1 MQRQEDQVLQHQ
13 PQPLSS
19 SLPNKAISERHD
31 VGPLSDFN
39 PLQPQQQPSFQ
50 SNRST
55 STPVPYDS
63 GNIESPALP
72 PTDGT
77 FTTTTTATPGRKP
90 SLVEGILTTAATA
103 ASTAVEAARS
113 LVSHEDILEEE
124 AKDAIK
130 DPSSTSTTTSSS
142 LFPLLGSESHHGL
155 EFKQRRLSVD
165 KSKKETPVTVT
176 TTTATQKALPVA
188 KAPVAKAPV
197 LPDSPAPSAQ
207 THGELASNAANAVT
221 QWLEATKAENEIQ
234 RQKEA
239 ALSAKSHPE
248 SVDSKDNIAPVWPLS
263 DDGADISGNGTGSIP
278 ANPGQG
284 TSISANTNSG
294 NGGIDA
300 KSNANSGLIA
310 MGAMGAI
317 GAMGVG
323 SGSGSNPNNASNSTN
338 ANANAGQASGI
349 PTRAGNPSSPI
360 TTNPVRSNS
369 QSSSI
374 RHNTIY
380 VAGQGPESLRH
391 GSMGVDQPAV
401 SSSYQHH
408 HRNSSS
414 GMGVDQ
420 PLLVGQPRDPKEHR
434 KGGLQVDTK
443 HPDDTH
449 HHEVHQPHDH
459 EEEAKAAATT
469 GAGPSPLTGRG
480 SVSGRDTISGKGRRG
495 SISGLNVDPAPAP
508 SKQLAGS
515 GSNEATHRSGSYN
528 SGINVD
534 KAGSGDHKRS
544 GMGVD
549 GPALSSYHMAATHD
563 AHLLISGRGNKANN
577 TNSNVGTDEDEESVA
592 RALYT
597 GPEDGSFMEA
607 RGSGFGEG
615 GAIQVNRYSSSSQAP
630 LTVSSTTTNP
640 NLEAGSSSHLP
651 RTIDSTAG
659 HIVTEVPADYH
670 GPLPQ
675 VAPGE
680 QVMWVKK
687 VIQTDYYEDGEQGAE
702 NPPQKR
708 SSMRSF
714 LDRLRG
720 RKSTGS
726 SNHNT
731 VDKGKQRQ

>member
-1 MQRQEDQVLQHQ
+1 MQRQEDQVLQQQQ

-50 SNRST
+50 SNTST
-55 STPVPYDS
+55 LTPVPYDS

-77 FTTTTTATPGRKP
+77 FTTKTTATPGRKP

-113 LVSHEDILEEE
+113 LVSNEDILEEE
-124 AKDAIK
+124 AKDTTN

-142 LFPLLGSESHHGL
+142 LFPMLGSEPHHGL

-165 KSKKETPVTVT
+165 KSKKETPVTTT

-188 KAPVAKAPV
+188 KAPAV
-197 LPDSPAPSAQ
+197 PDSPASSAQ
-207 THGELASNAANAVT
+207 TRGELASNAANAVT

-234 RQKEA
+234 RQQEA
-239 ALSAKSHPE
+239 ALSAKSHQE
-248 SVDSKDNIAPVWPLS
+248 SVDSKDNLAPVWPLS
-263 DDGADISGNGTGSIP
+263 DDGAGISGNGAGSIP

-284 TSISANTNSG
+284 ASISANTNSG

-300 KSNANSGLIA
+300 KSNANSGLVE
-310 MGAMGAI
+310 MGAMGA
-317 GAMGVG
+317 MDVG
-323 SGSGSNPNNASNSTN
+323 SGSGSNPNNASSCAS
-338 ANANAGQASGI
+338 ANPNPNAGQASGI
-349 PTRAGNPSSPI
+349 PTRAGNPSFPI

-459 EEEAKAAATT
+459 EEEAKAATTT
-469 GAGPSPLTGRG
+469 GADPSPLTG
-480 SVSGRDTISGKGRRG
+480 RG
-495 SISGLNVDPAPAP
+495 SISGLNVDSAPTP
-508 SKQLAGS
+508 SKKLAGS

-563 AHLLISGRGNKANN
+563 PHLLISGRGNEANN
-577 TNSNVGTDEDEESVA
+577 TNSNVGMDEDEESVA

-597 GPEDGSFMEA
+597 SPEDGSYMEA

-615 GAIQVNRYSSSSQAP
+615 GAIQVNRYSTSSQAP
-630 LTVSSTTTNP
+630 LTTASTTTNQ

-687 VIQTDYYEDGEQGAE
+687 VIQTDYYEDGEQGVE

-708 SSMRSF
+708 SSMSSF

-726 SNHNT
+726 SNHNI